1 MWELEAEHNVVRF
14 KVLELR
20 IKVGKVMHSVALPC
34 AGRIEPFI
42 AEKCHEILTYVYHK
56 KHYE

>member
-1 MWELEAEHNVVRF
+1 MGELEAEHNVVRL

-42 AEKCHEILTYVYHK
+42 AETVP
-56 KHYE
+56 